1 MRGVTDESGRFVTRS
16 VTATMRG
23 VTEPFPLH
31 LFDRE
36 AKVNVV
42 ERRLPHWAQAGAIT
56 FITWRT
62 DDSIPAPIL
71 AQWRADRCRW
81 LRSHGIDPN
90 EPTWQTLLATLEP
103 VRQREFRREF
113 SQRWHNELDAGH
125 GACVLHELE
134 LAQIVA
140 DSLKHFDG
148 DRYVITDFVVMP
160 NHVHLLA
167 AFRDEAAMLAQCESW
182 KHYTAVKINRLL
194 SRKGRFWERD
204 SFDHLVRTQEQFE
217 WIRRYIAENPAKA
230 RLRAGQFIHYSKR

>member
-1 MRGVTDESGRFVTRS
+1 LHAEVSGARHAERDGYN
-16 VTATMRG
+16 AR
-23 VTEPFPLH
+23 VTEPFSLH

-36 AKVNVV
+36 SEVAII

-62 DDSIPAPIL
+62 DDSIPAPVL

-81 LRSHGIDPN
+81 LRTHGIDPN
-90 EPTWQTLLATLEP
+90 QPNWQTQLAAIELAL
-103 VRQREFRREF
+103 QREFRHEF

-125 GACVLHELE
+125 GACVLCKPE

-148 DRYVITDFVVMP
+148 DRYVLTDFVVMP

-194 SRKGRFWERD
+194 GRTGRLWEQD
-204 SFDHLVRTQEQFE
+204 AFDHLVRTQEQFD
-217 WIRRYIAENPAKA
+217 WLRRYIAENPVKA
-230 RLRAGQFIHYSKR
+230 GLLVGQFLHYSKPL